1 MAELISIPLKKP
13 SEVDLVKPLRHII
26 QSRYSTADKPED
38 YSDAINELAKLRTN
52 GIWKA
57 FEKYESSLEV
67 IYRCVCFN
75 TNKLTTNLHQS
86 FVLVITIN

>member
-1 MAELISIPLKKP
+1 MAELLSIPLKKP
-13 SEVDLVKPLRHII
+13 SEVEVTKPLKNII

-38 YSDAINELAKLRTN
+38 YSDAINEFAKLRHN

-67 IYRCVCFN
+67 IYRYVFH
-75 TNKLTTNLHQS
+75 LDNLA
-86 FVLVITIN
+86 